1 MKTKNF
7 KPNLKRLQFHCVK
20 KKSPIFNDT
29 AIHCIRIAYYR
40 FFQPILVSVLI
51 FCILFHFFYVG
62 CFNLCFYSIQH
73 LGERFSIPQGFSNSI
88 YVQTV
93 SSQRLLSALLHCT
106 EVRLDSLHS
115 GGFTTMVVINPPE
128 RKLAKRTSVHWF
140 KLVYVPYGQNIEQ
153 SNCTQNNQEGIK
165 YT

>member
-7 KPNLKRLQFHCVK
+7 KREFK
-20 KKSPIFNDT
+20 KASVSLCRKKTPIFNDT
-29 AIHCIRIAYYR
+29 AIHGIRIAYYR

-88 YVQTV
+88 YV
-93 SSQRLLSALLHCT
+93 
-106 EVRLDSLHS
+106 
-115 GGFTTMVVINPPE
+115 
-128 RKLAKRTSVHWF
+128 TS
-140 KLVYVPYGQNIEQ
+140 
-153 SNCTQNNQEGIK
+153 
-165 YT
+165 